1 MLTKLIKHEM
11 LHWVRTFS
19 IFYIIYAIVAVITK
33 ILITVEMSYGDNYE
47 EHIFTTILLAIF
59 GFVMMLF
66 SIMMP
71 WISLAHN
78 SNRFKK
84 NMFSDEGY
92 LTNTLPVTPAEHIGA
107 KLIMGG
113 ISYVCT
119 CLLIFVCILLLI
131 AGVDQEYIEMNFVFD
146 EMQDFTMQ
154 NFGEM
159 MLGFLLSVSVFVG
172 ILLLCYLAEGL
183 AAINGGKKAIAS
195 GVAILGVVLA
205 MIISSAIATVLRAN
219 GVEYDSN
226 ARVVAQIIF
235 YLVAEVG
242 MFFLISYILK
252 NKLNLE

>member
-19 IFYIIYAIVAVITK
+19 IFYIIYAIVAVVTK
-33 ILITVEMSYGDNYE
+33 ILITIEVSYGDNAD

-59 GFVMMLF
+59 GFVLMMF
-66 SIMMP
+66 SVMLP

-113 ISYVCT
+113 ISYTCT
-119 CLLIFVCILLLI
+119 CLLILFCILLMI
-131 AGVDQEYIEMNFVFD
+131 AGVNQEYIEMTFVFD
-146 EMQDFTMQ
+146 EVQDFSMQ
-154 NFGEM
+154 NIGE
-159 MLGFLLSVSVFVG
+159 LIIGFILSVSVFVG
-172 ILLLCYLAEGL
+172 ILLLCYLSESL

-205 MIISSAIATVLRAN
+205 MVISSAIATVLRVN
-219 GVEYDSN
+219 GVDYDSN
-226 ARVVAQIIF
+226 IRVFAQIVF
-235 YLVAEVG
+235 YLLADVG